1 MLTMV
6 LSIEGE
12 LSLQSSTEWE
22 GSAEQTLLCL
32 SLPGLLLLGTSS
44 RLGALV
50 PVWEHRAALPE
61 IPKGSLPPGLPT
73 ASPPISI
80 SLPPH
85 PSVTHSSNLSSNL
98 CPWQGEEYQR
108 QLREAPG
115 HWGAAEQQP
124 W

>member
-6 LSIEGE
+6 PSIEEE

-61 IPKGSLPPGLPT
+61 IPKGSLASRSSHSLPSHLHIT
-73 ASPPISI
+73 SPPPQCHPQLQPLLQP
-80 SLPPH
+80 LP
-85 PSVTHSSNLSSNL
+85 LA
-98 CPWQGEEYQR
+98 G
-108 QLREAPG
+108 
-115 HWGAAEQQP
+115 
-124 W
+124 